1 MQGRYAPVIPG
12 SRGDPNNGP
21 NARIASVHTVGVA
34 RQVLELRI
42 RKSQGSGVKHAV
54 PFGPTSIGSD
64 QGGNLH
70 IKQWQPLLAFKN
82 TFINTPSL
90 QIQLGTAIDP
100 NRLVPTFTSFNGINW
115 ISNKPGTPGYKSK
128 EQFLDELVCV
138 GVSTDTFTIGQ
149 DVQHD
154 SNMGALVQGYVG
166 IQLTGTEALAP
177 GDLVEWTVPFWTQA
191 EKDEYDTKRKQ
202 ANAVSLEHWPGDY
215 HPPKLQRYDTE
226 KRCEE
231 ETAGAIRAAW
241 KKLRKD
247 TVDGRKL
254 NLTPFLSLHKTN
266 TPDYVLK
273 QSVILGLTYIKRDIT
288 TMLISGTVGKKA
300 DLPKVEKLARGIF
313 KYASVSKDED
323 SELYDFLKRLYH
335 FHLADSSVEALK
347 PQFDKELTTLN
358 DLHMGF
364 ARAHYYT
371 VWGTIQRS
379 RSRILCKCVAHQ
391 RLMSKFEAII

>member
-42 RKSQGSGVKHAV
+42 RKSQGSGVANAV

-115 ISNKPGTPGYKSK
+115 ISNKPGTPGYKSR

-138 GVSTDTFTIGQ
+138 GVSTDTYTIGQ
-149 DVQHD
+149 DVQHE

-177 GDLVEWTVPFWTQA
+177 GDLVEWTVPFWTQD

-226 KRCEE
+226 KRCEQ
-231 ETAGAIRAAW
+231 ETAGAIRAAMAA
-241 KKLRKD
+241 LRENRLEGFELDLK
-247 TVDGRKL
+247 
-254 NLTPFLSLHKTN
+254 PFLSLPKTN
-266 TPDYVLK
+266 TPDYTLK
-273 QSVILGLTYIKRDIT
+273 QSAVLGLTYMKRDIT
-288 TMLISGTVGKKA
+288 TMLIAMSAGDDGSGKA
-300 DLPKVEKLARGIF
+300 ETLARGIF
-313 KYASVSKDED
+313 KTGSVSQKENAR
-323 SELYDFLKRLYH
+323 LYKFLERLYH
-335 FHLADSSVEALK
+335 YHLVDSSSEALK
-347 PQFDKELTTLN
+347 PVFEKEHKTLH
-358 DLHMGF
+358 DLHTGF

-391 RLMSKFEAII
+391 RPMSKFEAII

>member
-138 GVSTDTFTIGQ
+138 GVSTDTYTIGQ
-149 DVQHD
+149 DVQHE

-202 ANAVSLEHWPGDY
+202 ANAVSLEHWPADY

-241 KKLRKD
+241 NLLRTDRLKGFELD
-247 TVDGRKL
+247 LK
-254 NLTPFLSLHKTN
+254 PFLSLPKTN
-266 TPDYVLK
+266 TPEYTLK
-273 QSVILGLTYIKRDIT
+273 QSAILGLTYMKRDIT
-288 TMLISGTVGKKA
+288 TLLIATSLGSETEA
-300 DLPKVEKLARGIF
+300 EKLARGIF
-313 KYASVSKDED
+313 KEGRVSADED
-323 SELYDFLKRLYH
+323 ARLYTFLARLYH
-335 FHLADSSVEALK
+335 FHLVDSSGEALK
-347 PQFDKELTTLN
+347 PHFDKEFKTLN

-379 RSRILCKCVAHQ
+379 RSRVLCKCVAHQ
-391 RLMSKFEAII
+391 RPMSKFESIW